1 MSFGIKFCGFNNYLY
16 GLYKMS
22 PEDFKN
28 WGSRLA
34 NFIGLLQGPNEIAAQ
49 SLYLVPDKHLDL
61 GKQQLRCKVL

>member
-28 WGSRLA
+28 RGSRLA
-34 NFIGLLQGPNEIAAQ
+34 LSFNNHRATKVSYFTFPSLNFLNF
-49 SLYLVPDKHLDL
+49 
-61 GKQQLRCKVL
+61 